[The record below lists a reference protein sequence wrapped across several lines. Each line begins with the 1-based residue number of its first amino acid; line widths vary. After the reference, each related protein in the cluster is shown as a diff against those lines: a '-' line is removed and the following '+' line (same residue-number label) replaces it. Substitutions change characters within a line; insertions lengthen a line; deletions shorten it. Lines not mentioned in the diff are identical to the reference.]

1 MNVMTLI
8 SALAMIAAT
17 HSIAT
22 RVVAQPVGDGPVQ
35 AMQNQTMPI
44 HDLPGVRVIATLEP
58 ELTPLPP
65 ITTVASAEPEPER
78 VFDLP
83 TVRVYPSHD
92 QVMQFR
98 MARSRT
104 ALAVPAART
113 RRGASPERTPAGQSS
128 SVQSSSVYAV
138 NERGDRWQAVA
149 CIARMRLSRVWPV
162 SRCDIAD
169 NARAAARIG
178 MALASQPVTVRRR

>member
-22 RVVAQPVGDGPVQ
+22 RVVQAQPVQDGPAQ
-35 AMQNQTMPI
+35 AMHAQDLHI
-44 HDLPGVRVIATLEP
+44 HDLPGIRVVATVEP
-58 ELTPLPP
+58 EAT
-65 ITTVASAEPEPER
+65 ASPANESIASVDTSR

-83 TVRVYPSHD
+83 TVRVYPDRD
-92 QVMQFR
+92 QVMAFR
-98 MARSRT
+98 MAWSRT
-104 ALAVPAART
+104 ALAVPGARS
-113 RRGASPERTPAGQSS
+113 RRGASPVRTSVAESAGLYGDSERRS
-128 SVQSSSVYAV
+128 
-138 NERGDRWQAVA
+138 RWQAVA
-149 CIARMRLSRVWPV
+149 CIARIRLSRVWPV

-178 MALASQPVTVRRR
+178 VMLAGEPAPVRRQ

>member
-22 RVVAQPVGDGPVQ
+22 RVVAQPVGDGPVH
-35 AMQNQTMPI
+35 TMPI

-113 RRGASPERTPAGQSS
+113 RRGATPQRTLASQ
-128 SVQSSSVYAV
+128 SVYAA

-169 NARAAARIG
+169 NARSAARIG
-178 MALASQPVTVRRR
+178 MALASQPVAVRRR

>member
-1 MNVMTLI
+1 MNVMTLV

-35 AMQNQTMPI
+35 TMQI
-44 HDLPGVRVIATLEP
+44 HDLPGVRVVATLEP
-58 ELTPLPP
+58 ELTPLPKEMA
-65 ITTVASAEPEPER
+65 TVAMDEEPER

-83 TVRVYPSHD
+83 TVRVYPSHE

-98 MARSRT
+98 MTRSRT
-104 ALAVPAART
+104 ALAVPGART
-113 RRGASPERTPAGQSS
+113 RRGATPQRVPGSE
-128 SVQSSSVYAV
+128 SSVYAS
-138 NERGDRWQAVA
+138 NERKGSWQAVA

-162 SRCDIAD
+162 ARCDIAD
-169 NARAAARIG
+169 NARSAARLG
-178 MALASQPVTVRRR
+178 MALASQPAVRRR

>member
-35 AMQNQTMPI
+35 SMHEQAMQI

-92 QVMQFR
+92 QVMQYR

-113 RRGASPERTPAGQSS
+113 RRGASPQRTLAGESGS
-128 SVQSSSVYAV
+128 MHVR

-169 NARAAARIG
+169 NARSAARLG
-178 MALASQPVTVRRR
+178 MALASQPVAVRRR

>member
-35 AMQNQTMPI
+35 TMQI

-58 ELTPLPP
+58 ELTPLSS
-65 ITTVASAEPEPER
+65 TAVVSSTEPER

-83 TVRVYPSHD
+83 AVRVYPSHD
-92 QVMQFR
+92 QVMQYR
-98 MARSRT
+98 LARSRT
-104 ALAVPAART
+104 ALAVPGART
-113 RRGASPERTPAGQSS
+113 RRGASPQRTLASQSS
-128 SVQSSSVYAV
+128 S
-138 NERGDRWQAVA
+138 ERAGDERRDRWQAVA

-169 NARAAARIG
+169 NARSAARVG
-178 MALASQPVTVRRR
+178 MMLAGQPAPVRRR

>member
-1 MNVMTLI
+1 MNVMTLV

-22 RVVAQPVGDGPVQ
+22 RVVAQPVGDGPT
-35 AMQNQTMPI
+35 MQI
-44 HDLPGVRVIATLEP
+44 HDLPGVRVVATLEP
-58 ELTPLPP
+58 ELTPLPKP
-65 ITTVASAEPEPER
+65 TTAVAISAEPER

-113 RRGASPERTPAGQSS
+113 RRGASPQRTPAGEA
-128 SVQSSSVYAV
+128 SSVYASH
-138 NERGDRWQAVA
+138 ERSGRLQAVA

-169 NARAAARIG
+169 NARSAARLG
-178 MALASQPVTVRRR
+178 MALASQPAVRRR

>member
-22 RVVAQPVGDGPVQ
+22 RVVSQPVGDGPVH
-35 AMQNQTMPI
+35 TMPI

-113 RRGASPERTPAGQSS
+113 RRGATPQRT
-128 SVQSSSVYAV
+128 
-138 NERGDRWQAVA
+138 
-149 CIARMRLSRVWPV
+149 
-162 SRCDIAD
+162 
-169 NARAAARIG
+169 
-178 MALASQPVTVRRR
+178 LASQS

>member
-1 MNVMTLI
+1 MNVMTLV

-22 RVVAQPVGDGPVQ
+22 RVVAQPVGDGPI
-35 AMQNQTMPI
+35 QTMPI

-58 ELTPLPP
+58 ELTPLPDEAP
-65 ITTVASAEPEPER
+65 AVAMDAEPER

-83 TVRVYPSHD
+83 TVRVYPSHE

-104 ALAVPAART
+104 ALAVPGART
-113 RRGASPERTPAGQSS
+113 RRGASPHRTPAGE
-128 SVQSSSVYAV
+128 SSSVYAGID
-138 NERGDRWQAVA
+138 RRDRWQAVA

-169 NARAAARIG
+169 NARSAARLG
-178 MALASQPVTVRRR
+178 MALASQPAVRRR

>member
-1 MNVMTLI
+1 MNVMTLV

-35 AMQNQTMPI
+35 TMQI

-58 ELTPLPP
+58 ELTPLPNEAP
-65 ITTVASAEPEPER
+65 AVAMEAEPER

-83 TVRVYPSHD
+83 TVSVYPSHE

-113 RRGASPERTPAGQSS
+113 RRGATPQRTPAS
-128 SVQSSSVYAV
+128 QSSSVYASA
-138 NERGDRWQAVA
+138 ERSGRWQAVA

-178 MALASQPVTVRRR
+178 MALASNQPVPVRRP

>member
-22 RVVAQPVGDGPVQ
+22 RVVAQPVGDGP
-35 AMQNQTMPI
+35 NQTMQI
-44 HDLPGVRVIATLEP
+44 HDLPGVRVVATLEP
-58 ELTPLPP
+58 ELTPLPNE
-65 ITTVASAEPEPER
+65 AAALAMEEEPER

-83 TVRVYPSHD
+83 TVRVYPSHQ

-104 ALAVPAART
+104 ALAVPGART
-113 RRGASPERTPAGQSS
+113 RRGASPQRAPASE
-128 SVQSSSVYAV
+128 SSSVYASA
-138 NERGDRWQAVA
+138 ERGGRWQAVA

-169 NARAAARIG
+169 NARSAARLG
-178 MALASQPVTVRRR
+178 MALASQPAVRRR